1 MIDLSELQDSAQ
13 KAFPADKLVPER
25 DAAWALAAEMG
36 WLMIELPEDQGGL
49 GLGRDAAATIHYE
62 LGKVLSS
69 APLIPAMLALR
80 AIFEA
85 ENFADKESWIERIC
99 GGEYV
104 PLNMLPGKLEVETDG
119 SLTGKVSGFFDAD
132 MAGHVLVGASGRY
145 LLVPT
150 DAAGVRLEEKKL
162 WDESRR
168 LFDLYLDGYTP
179 DPALGVAEGAEA
191 APLHDS
197 IARSAHLFV
206 AADSLG
212 GATAGLDMTVD
223 YLKMRKQFDRPLAM
237 FQALKHR
244 CADLTSQIVSAEAL
258 LWTRA
263 ANSESVNVTA
273 LGAMKGYAADSYRIV
288 TEDIIQLHG
297 GIGLTEEH
305 PCHLFMKRAMLN
317 LQLCGPLDHWRE
329 MVGREALALAIELNP
344 EK

>member
-13 KAFPADKLVPER
+13 KAFPSDKLVPER
-25 DAAWALAAEMG
+25 HVSWALVAEMG

-62 LGKVLSS
+62 LGKMLSS

-80 AIFEA
+80 AIYEA
-85 ENFADKESWIERIC
+85 ENFVGKESWIESIC

-104 PLNMLPGKLEVETDG
+104 PLNMLPGKLEAAADG

-132 MAGHVLVGASGRY
+132 MASHVLIGASGRY

-150 DAAGVRLEEKKL
+150 DAPGVRMEERPL

-168 LFDLYLDGYTP
+168 LFDLHLDGYAP
-179 DPALGVAEGAEA
+179 HPSLCLAEGAAA

-212 GATAGLDMTVD
+212 GATAGLDMTVE

-244 CADLTSQIVSAEAL
+244 CADLKSQIVSAEAL
-258 LWTRA
+258 LWSRA
-263 ANSESVNVTA
+263 TSVESVNVTA
-273 LGAMKGYAADSYRIV
+273 LGAMKGYATDTYRIV
-288 TEDIIQLHG
+288 TEEMIQLHG

-317 LQLCGPLDHWRE
+317 LQLCGSLDHWRE
-329 MVGREALALAIELNP
+329 MAGREALNLR
-344 EK
+344 